1 MIFPLSD
8 NTQVA
13 LLLTGPLVAGR
24 EDASTDLLS
33 SGEYLKLTRLLSKLN
48 LEPADL
54 LSTNPE
60 QFPAE
65 LRTFIDSDRFR
76 RLLARGFQLS
86 QALERWHSRAIWV
99 VGNSDDCYLR
109 RLTSRLKENAPP
121 VIYGCGDAAI
131 LDAGGLAVV
140 GSRDVDFDLIEF
152 TEAVGR
158 LAAEAGRSLVS
169 GGARG
174 IDQAAMRGALE
185 ADGKVAGVL
194 ADSLERAVLKREHRD
209 LLIDSKLVLIS
220 PYDPSAGFNIG
231 NAMQRN
237 KLIYALADAALVV
250 NSDYGKGG
258 TWAGAVEQLEKLQ
271 LVQIYV
277 RSSGQIGKG
286 LEALQQKGALPW
298 PNPTTSE
305 RFNDIF
311 DHSSTRPET
320 AAAEQL
326 SFL

>member
-1 MIFPLSD
+1 MIASLSD

-13 LLLTGPLVAGR
+13 LLLTGPLVARR
-24 EDASTDLLS
+24 EGASTDLLTS
-33 SGEYLKLTRLLSKLN
+33 AEYLKLTRLLSKLN
-48 LEPADL
+48 REPGDL
-54 LSTNPE
+54 LTTNPE
-60 QFPAE
+60 NFPVE
-65 LRTFIDSDRFR
+65 LRTFSDSDRFR

-86 QALERWHSRAIWV
+86 QAVERWHSRAIWV
-99 VGNSDDCYLR
+99 VGNTDDRYPS
-109 RLTSRLKENAPP
+109 RLTSRLKENAPS

-131 LDAGGLAVV
+131 LDSGGLAVV
-140 GSRDVDFDLIEF
+140 GSRDVDIDLIEF

-209 LLIDSKLVLIS
+209 LLIDSRLVLIS
-220 PYDPSAGFNIG
+220 PYDPTAGFNIG

-258 TWAGAVEQLEKLQ
+258 TWAGAVEQLERLH
-271 LVQIYV
+271 LVPIYV
-277 RSSGQIGKG
+277 RSSGQIGSG

-298 PNPTTSE
+298 PNPNTPE

-311 DHSSTRPET
+311 DHSSARPET

-326 SFL
+326 SLL